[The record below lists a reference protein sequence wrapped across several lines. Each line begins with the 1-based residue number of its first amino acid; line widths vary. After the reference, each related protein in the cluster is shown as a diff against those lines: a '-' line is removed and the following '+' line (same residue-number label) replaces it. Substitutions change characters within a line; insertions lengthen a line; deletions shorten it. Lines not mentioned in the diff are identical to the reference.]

1 MEDMKHGRKAQ
12 QQRRKFRLKVL
23 HHPQNIYL
31 YEELI
36 GKTVEQLKEILQ
48 SLIEEES
55 KLNESKTDSG
65 ETE

>member
-1 MEDMKHGRKAQ
+1 MKHGKRAQ

-23 HHPQNIYL
+23 QHPQNIYL

-48 SLIEEES
+48 SLIEEET
-55 KLNESKTDSG
+55 KLNESKTDS
-65 ETE
+65 EEVE

>member
-1 MEDMKHGRKAQ
+1 MKHGRKAQ
-12 QQRRKFRLKVL
+12 QQRRRFRLKVL

-36 GKTVEQLKEILQ
+36 GKSVEQLKEILQ
-48 SLIEEES
+48 SLVEEES
-55 KLNESKTDSG
+55 KLNESKTESG

>member
-12 QQRRKFRLKVL
+12 QQRRRFRLKVL
-23 HHPQNIYL
+23 QHPQNIYL

-48 SLIEEES
+48 SLVEEES

>member
-1 MEDMKHGRKAQ
+1 MKHGRKAQ

-48 SLIEEES
+48 SLIDEES
-55 KLNESKTDSG
+55 KLNESKTESG

>member
-1 MEDMKHGRKAQ
+1 MKRSKKIQ
-12 QQRRKFRLKVL
+12 QQRRRFRLKVL

-48 SLIEEES
+48 SLIDEES
-55 KLNESKTDSG
+55 KLNESKTESG

>member
-1 MEDMKHGRKAQ
+1 MKHGRKAQ

-23 HHPQNIYL
+23 QHPQNIYL

-48 SLIEEES
+48 SLVDEES
-55 KLNESKTDSG
+55 KLSESKTDSG
-65 ETE
+65 EVQ

>member
-1 MEDMKHGRKAQ
+1 MENMKHGRKAQ
-12 QQRRKFRLKVL
+12 QQRRKFRLKVIQ
-23 HHPQNIYL
+23 HPQNIYL

-36 GKTVEQLKEILQ
+36 GKSVEQLKEILQ

>member
-1 MEDMKHGRKAQ
+1 MKRSKKIQ
-12 QQRRKFRLKVL
+12 QQRGKFRLKVL

-48 SLIEEES
+48 SLIDEES
-55 KLNESKTDSG
+55 KLNESKTESG

>member
-1 MEDMKHGRKAQ
+1 MKRSKKVQ
-12 QQRRKFRLKVL
+12 QQRRRFRLKVL
-23 HHPQNIYL
+23 QHPQNIYL

-48 SLIEEES
+48 SLVEEES
-55 KLNESKTDSG
+55 KLNESKTESG

>member
-1 MEDMKHGRKAQ
+1 MKRSKKAQ
-12 QQRRKFRLKVL
+12 QQRRRFRLKVL
-23 HHPQNIYL
+23 KHPQNIYL

-48 SLIEEES
+48 SLIDEES
-55 KLNESKTDSG
+55 KLNESKTESG

>member
-1 MEDMKHGRKAQ
+1 MGNMKHGKRAQ

-48 SLIEEES
+48 SLVEEES

>member
-1 MEDMKHGRKAQ
+1 MKHGRKAQ

-55 KLNESKTDSG
+55 KLNESKTDS
-65 ETE
+65 EEVE

>member
-1 MEDMKHGRKAQ
+1 MKRSKKVQ
-12 QQRRKFRLKVL
+12 QQRRRFRLKVL

-36 GKTVEQLKEILQ
+36 GKTVEQLKEIRQ
-48 SLIEEES
+48 SLIDAES
-55 KLNESKTDSG
+55 KLHESQTESG

>member
-1 MEDMKHGRKAQ
+1 MKHGRKAQ
-12 QQRRKFRLKVL
+12 QQRRRFRLKVL

-36 GKTVEQLKEILQ
+36 GKSVEQLKEILQ
-48 SLIEEES
+48 SLIDEES
-55 KLNESKTDSG
+55 KLNESKTESG

>member
-1 MEDMKHGRKAQ
+1 MKHGKKAQ

-48 SLIEEES
+48 SLIEEET
-55 KLNESKTDSG
+55 KLNESKTDS
-65 ETE
+65 EEVE